1 MKQRKLAVPGEL
13 LFRYGILPT
22 TPLTDKR
29 IADRLAD
36 AIKNESW
43 RGGVPAYQTVAA
55 VETFYQYLVEEN
67 KFLLNLFLQNA
78 ETGRAYVLHK
88 IQEGI
93 ERFKNS
99 GMKFSVGPMSWM

>member
-1 MKQRKLAVPGEL
+1 MRAV
-13 LFRYGILPT
+13 FRTARPSLIQT
-22 TPLTDKR
+22 K
-29 IADRLAD
+29 AD
-36 AIKNESW
+36 AIKTESL

-55 VETFYQYLVEEN
+55 VETFYQYLVEED

-93 ERFKNS
+93 EHFKNS
-99 GMKFSVGPMSWM
+99 GMKFSVGPDELDV